1 MGNIERPFDICKLVE
16 TAGGTYIAR
25 WTTAH
30 PAALIRAI
38 KQALT
43 HRGFSFVEVV
53 SQCPTIYGRYSLG
66 LTDPVK
72 NLEFLKENSVAREQA
87 AKMLTEQL
95 VGKIVIGKFVDKELP
110 TLEDCYQQME
120 RKVEAGVEA

>member
-1 MGNIERPFDICKLVE
+1 VE

-43 HRGFSFVEVV
+43 HPGFSFVEVV

-72 NLEFLKENSVAREQA
+72 NLEFLRDNSVTREQA
-87 AKMLTEQL
+87 AKMSAEQL
-95 VGKIVIGKFVDKELP
+95 TGKIIIGKFVDKNLP
-110 TLEDCYQQME
+110 TLEDRYRQME
-120 RKVEAGVEA
+120 AKVSAGGSS